1 MMRMLKQ
8 CFRRF
13 RFFPS
18 SYVHTLEHPP
28 PPPPSAPSSFL
39 CTPSHFYS
47 SALTV
52 TQELIIVRRDI
63 AQAAGWQSYAPP
75 CP

>member
-1 MMRMLKQ
+1 MMRMLRQ

-18 SYVHTLEHPP
+18 SYVHTLEQPP
-28 PPPPSAPSSFL
+28 APSSFL
-39 CTPSHFYS
+39 CTPSHFYA

-52 TQELIIVRRDI
+52 TQELITVRRDI